1 MSLLQMSFSA
11 AVLILI
17 ITVIRALFIHRLP
30 KATFIA
36 LWWIALVR
44 LLLPLSLPSPLSVYS
59 LANRS
64 DPVHIPVVPTAGIP
78 GAPAAGI
85 PPLMPTASAVPVPAS
100 AAGMKLWGWIW
111 IVGTAL
117 CALYFALAYIRCRRS
132 FMTSLPAENDFAVE
146 WLASHRCNRPISIRR
161 SGSINAP
168 LTYGVFRPVILMP
181 AQTDWAD
188 TKKLQYILAHEYVH
202 IRRFDGGTKLLLTAA
217 LCIHWFNP
225 LVWVMYILA
234 NRDLELSCDEKVV
247 RMFGETVK
255 SAYALTLIDMEEQKS
270 GLTPLCSHFS
280 KNAIE
285 ERIEAIMKIKKIST
299 FTMVIAFAVVAT
311 VGSTFAT
318 SAAVENEPYDP
329 VFTNEHIVLSPDYT
343 YAYKF
348 LPSPHIYDKYSSYGI
363 SISDDG
369 KTLLYKGQKVK
380 LFVDPDFEP
389 ESFYYDE
396 DGSACLSVL
405 RNSSNEITG
414 INSISEKAAEEFRTA
429 FFDDTKSDGVTTGI
443 GDGVKNEAE
452 TNRTKY
458 DEYLPYGVT
467 FNAEKDSI
475 YFNGQRVR
483 LLVDER
489 KKDGFFYTFWTDE
502 AGTVDLSVVRDSASR
517 IARIETLSK
526 EKAQD
531 YIESARR
538 QEQDEPEDLK
548 DLEDRVTKRAEK
560 RIHDLYPDQS

>member
-11 AVLILI
+11 AVMILI
-17 ITVIRALFIHRLP
+17 ITLIRALFINRLP

-36 LWWIALVR
+36 LWGIVLIR
-44 LLLPLSLPSPLSVYS
+44 LLVPFSLPSPLSVYS
-59 LANRS
+59 LANR
-64 DPVHIPVVPTAGIP
+64 PEAVHIPVVP
-78 GAPAAGI
+78 AAGI
-85 PPLMPTASAVPVPAS
+85 PAPATIHPSVMPTGSAMPVPAS
-100 AAGMKLWGWIW
+100 AAGITLWEWIW

-117 CALYFALAYIRCRRS
+117 CALYFAIAYIRCRRT
-132 FMTSLPAENDFAVE
+132 FMTSFPAENDFTVE
-146 WLASHRCNRPISIRR
+146 WLASHRCNRKLSIRR
-161 SGSINAP
+161 SDSITAP
-168 LTYGVFRPVILMP
+168 LTYGIFRPVILMP

-188 TKKLQYILAHEYVH
+188 TKKLQYIFTHEYVH

-299 FTMVIAFAVVAT
+299 FTIIIACAVVAT

-318 SAAVENEPYDP
+318 SAAAAENEPYDP
-329 VFTNEHIVLSPDYT
+329 VFTKEHVVLSPNYT

-348 LPSPHIYDKYSSYGI
+348 LPAPDIYAKYSSYGI

-369 KTLLYKGQKVK
+369 KILLYNGQKVK
-380 LFVDPDFEP
+380 LFVDPNFDP

-396 DGSACLSVL
+396 DGTACLSVS

-414 INSISEKAAEEFRTA
+414 INSISKEAAEKCRAA
-429 FFDDTKSDGVTTGI
+429 FFDFDAKSDDGTNEIRDGI
-443 GDGVKNEAE
+443 KNEAE
-452 TNRTKY
+452 TNQTKY

-467 FNAEKDSI
+467 FNAEKGVI
-475 YFNGQRVR
+475 YFKGQRVR
-483 LLVDER
+483 VLVDER
-489 KKDGFFYTFWTDE
+489 TKDGFFYTFWTDE
-502 AGTVDLSVVRDSASR
+502 AGSVDLSVVRDSSNR

-531 YIESARR
+531 YIESAR
-538 QEQDEPEDLK
+538 QQAQDEPE

-560 RIHDLYPDQS
+560 RIHDLYPDS

>member
-11 AVLILI
+11 AVMILI
-17 ITVIRALFIHRLP
+17 ITVIRALFINRLP

-36 LWWIALVR
+36 LWGIALTR
-44 LLLPLSLPSPLSVYS
+44 LLVPFSLPSPLSVYS

-64 DPVHIPVVPTAGIP
+64 EAIHVPVVPASGMP
-78 GAPAAGI
+78 GTPAAGV
-85 PPLMPTASAVPVPAS
+85 PPLIPTASAMPVSAS
-100 AAGMKLWGWIW
+100 AAGITLWGWIW
-111 IVGTAL
+111 FAGTAL
-117 CALYFALAYIRCRRS
+117 CALYFTTAYIRCRRS
-132 FMTSLPAENDFAVE
+132 FMTSLPAGNDFTVE

-161 SGSINAP
+161 SGSITAP
-168 LTYGVFRPVILMP
+168 LTYGIFRPVILMP
-181 AQTDWAD
+181 AQTDWGD

-255 SAYALTLIDMEEQKS
+255 SAYALTLIDMEEQRS

-285 ERIEAIMKIKKIST
+285 ERIEAIMKIKKFST
-299 FTMVIAFAVVAT
+299 CTMIIAFAVVAT

-318 SAAVENEPYDP
+318 SAAAAENEPYDP
-329 VFTNEHIVLSPDYT
+329 VFTKEHIVLSPDYT

-348 LPSPHIYDKYSSYGI
+348 LPAPDIYAKYSSYGI

-369 KTLLYKGQKVK
+369 NTLLYNGQKIK
-380 LFVDPDFEP
+380 LFMDPDSDTEA
-389 ESFYYDE
+389 FYYDE
-396 DGSACLSVL
+396 DGAACLSVS
-405 RNSSNEITG
+405 RDSSGKITG
-414 INSISEKAAEEFRTA
+414 INTVSKKDAETYRDA
-429 FFDDTKSDGVTTGI
+429 FFGYDATNGNVINGI
-443 GDGVKNEAE
+443 KDGVKNEAG
-452 TNRTKY
+452 TNGTKY
-458 DEYLPYGVT
+458 DEYLPYGIT
-467 FNAEKDSI
+467 LDAEKDSI

-483 LLVDER
+483 MLVDER

-502 AGTVDLSVVRDSASR
+502 AGTVDLSVVRDSSNR
-517 IARIETLSK
+517 ITRIETLSK
-526 EKAQD
+526 EKAQE
-531 YIESARR
+531 YLESARR
-538 QEQDEPEDLK
+538 QEQDEPEDL
-548 DLEDRVTKRAEK
+548 EDRVTERAEK
-560 RIHDLYPDQS
+560 RIHDLYPDS